1 MARIISISNQKG
13 GVGKTTTA
21 INLAAALARSG
32 HATLLVDLDPQGN
45 ASSCLGMPK
54 EKAGNGTAEALL
66 GFEPIAHCIVPSL
79 DGLDLCPANAA
90 LVGTEVEMANMNNRE
105 RRLNVAL
112 DGLPSKYAYVILD
125 LPPSLGL
132 ITLNA
137 LVASDGVVIPLQ
149 SEYYALEG
157 ITDLVH
163 TINAVRRSHNP
174 RLVRDGIVMTLHDA
188 RVRLCREVEAQ
199 AREVFGAEV
208 FHTVIPRAVRLAEAP
223 SFQKTI
229 FGFDPGCRA
238 AAAYQ
243 ALAGELVTRVAHAR
257 NRADSARSAG

>member
-1 MARIISISNQKG
+1 MARIVSISNQKG

-32 HATLLVDLDPQGN
+32 HPTLLIDLDPQGN
-45 ASSCLGMPK
+45 ASSCLGSPK
-54 EKAGNGTAEALL
+54 DKAGNGTAEALL
-66 GFEPIAHCIVPSL
+66 GLEPIENCIVPSL
-79 DGLDLCPANAA
+79 DGLDLCPANRA
-90 LVGTEVEMANMNNRE
+90 LVGVEVELVGLPNRE
-105 RRLNVAL
+105 RRLQAAL
-112 DGLPSKYAYVILD
+112 DGLPGKYTYVIID

-132 ITLNA
+132 LTLNA
-137 LVASDGVVIPLQ
+137 FVASDGVVVPLQ
-149 SEYYALEG
+149 SEYYAMEG
-157 ITDLVH
+157 ISELVR
-163 TINAVRRSHNP
+163 TINAVRRGPNP
-174 RLVRDGIVMTLHDA
+174 RLVRDGIVMTLHDS

-199 AREVFGAEV
+199 AREVFGNEV

-243 ALAGELVTRVAHAR
+243 ALAGELVTRVAHQR
-257 NRADSARSAG
+257 TRATG